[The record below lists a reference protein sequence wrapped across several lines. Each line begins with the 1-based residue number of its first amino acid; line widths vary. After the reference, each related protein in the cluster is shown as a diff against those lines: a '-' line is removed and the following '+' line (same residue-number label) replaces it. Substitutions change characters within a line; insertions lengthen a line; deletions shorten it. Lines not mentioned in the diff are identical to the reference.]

1 MARLRHEHHRCS
13 ATATAPVHPSATAP
27 SRRSARPAPACRRA
41 SIEFRPTLQ
50 RQRDHA
56 AERDQTHRAALF
68 DRLLTD
74 LEQEAS

>member
-1 MARLRHEHHRCS
+1 VIRVWVIPYHWTGRW
-13 ATATAPVHPSATAP
+13 P
-27 SRRSARPAPACRRA
+27 
-41 SIEFRPTLQ
+41 FKQ